1 MHSPGHPSLAR
12 PTASIIH
19 IMRCCCTH
27 IGRGLV
33 FREFSFS
40 LSTICFSSWRNNNE
54 RRAIE
59 VPPSIEHM
67 IAFLKL
73 NTSNHRRVKSYAGT
87 HMLLTAGAG
96 WCARSPRILS
106 PRAATASSVGA
117 FPYHY
122 NFFSFFFESKIFGP
136 VGARKFTFCR
146 RLICRKLLQ
155 PGKCTKQ
162 GEKKRLFSF
171 AQSSVAN
178 LCAMRNRVGQTT
190 RFGLIIEWRRVK
202 INSHKLVNYFWVSAR
217 CFELEE
223 SQTVGQHHWGQLNT

>member
-19 IMRCCCTH
+19 IMRCCCCTH

-87 HMLLTAGAG
+87 HMLPGCWLLGPAD
-96 WCARSPRILS
+96 
-106 PRAATASSVGA
+106 PRAPRGSYLHARPRPAPLGRFHTIIIS
-117 FPYHY
+117 FL
-122 NFFSFFFESKIFGP
+122 FFRIEDFWPGRGPKIHFLSE
-136 VGARKFTFCR
+136 VNLQEIAAARQMYQAR
-146 RLICRKLLQ
+146 R
-155 PGKCTKQ
+155 
-162 GEKKRLFSF
+162 EKKVVFIRTKFSGKS
-171 AQSSVAN
+171 ASDAKPSWTNYAVRSNYRVAS
-178 LCAMRNRVGQTT
+178 CKDK
-190 RFGLIIEWRRVK
+190 F
-202 INSHKLVNYFWVSAR
+202 S
-217 CFELEE
+217 
-223 SQTVGQHHWGQLNT
+223 